1 MPTNNDFTLQS
12 NSLYGWCTD
21 GLGCGF
27 FLLFCCCFKAFFPC
41 ETDKCLLLLVLQDL
55 GRVQPWSLI
64 WFLWEKQNYIPGLTT
79 VQFPNVTMVI
89 TYVTS
94 LPLFTTAQF
103 KIQVEYFHDYGRV
116 IISLLKGRRFRR

>member
-1 MPTNNDFTLQS
+1 MC
-12 NSLYGWCTD
+12 WW
-21 GLGCGF
+21 LGCDFFKVFCCF
-27 FLLFCCCFKAFFPC
+27 FLFVCGFSFLFLFFFPKPLSQWVRQI
-41 ETDKCLLLLVLQDL
+41 DVRFHLSLWDL
-55 GRVQPWSLI
+55 GRVQSRSLI
-64 WFLWEKQNYIPGLTT
+64 LFLWEKQNYILGLTT

-89 TYVTS
+89 TYVRS

>member
-1 MPTNNDFTLQS
+1 MGSWKSSFPVSYTAM
-12 NSLYGWCTD
+12 G
-21 GLGCGF
+21 
-27 FLLFCCCFKAFFPC
+27 KA
-41 ETDKCLLLLVLQDL
+41 ELDS
-55 GRVQPWSLI
+55 W
-64 WFLWEKQNYIPGLTT
+64 LTT

>member
-1 MPTNNDFTLQS
+1 MISHYKVIHFMDGVLM
-12 NSLYGWCTD
+12 GWVV
-21 GLGCGF
+21 GF
-27 FLLFCCCFKAFFPC
+27 FCFFVVVLKPFSHVS